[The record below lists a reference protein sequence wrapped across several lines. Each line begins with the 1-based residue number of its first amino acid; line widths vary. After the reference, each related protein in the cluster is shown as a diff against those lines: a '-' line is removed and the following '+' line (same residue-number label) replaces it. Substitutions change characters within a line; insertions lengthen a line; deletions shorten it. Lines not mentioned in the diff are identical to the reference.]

1 MATTVTDANLTV
13 TITDSV
19 TLNGQA
25 YGNTNTLTVASI
37 DEVYQRV
44 ITVPITAYTSLF
56 ELAAAST
63 LGTLIA
69 ANVKYFR
76 VTNLDDTNDA
86 YLKIADAASASE
98 SFTVKINP
106 GKSFIMGG
114 VSFAAAASDLG
125 AAPTWEDTME
135 VQAVAITSPVDL
147 EVFVASV

>member
-44 ITVPITAYTSLF
+44 ITVPTTSYTTLF
-56 ELAAAST
+56 ELAAANAA
-63 LGTLIA
+63 GTLVA
-69 ANVKYFR
+69 ANTKYFR
-76 VTNLDDTNDA
+76 ITNLDDTNDA

-98 SFTVKINP
+98 SFVVKVNP

-114 VSFAAAASDLG
+114 VSFQADSSDLG
-125 AAPTWEDTME
+125 ASPTWEDTME
-135 VQAVAITSPVDL
+135 IQAVAVTAAVDL